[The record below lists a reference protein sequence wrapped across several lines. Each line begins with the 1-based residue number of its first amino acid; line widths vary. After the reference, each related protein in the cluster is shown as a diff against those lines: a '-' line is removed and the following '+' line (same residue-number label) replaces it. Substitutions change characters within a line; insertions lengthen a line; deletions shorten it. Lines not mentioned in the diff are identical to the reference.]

1 MHNQGQK
8 ARQASRAETIP
19 NASSLKLS
27 TPRAS
32 ADDSTGHGQKRIIE
46 VDFCELAD
54 GTLLEMIEDPHD
66 VTKTLLAICKDGRV
80 RHAKKLVF
88 GNQVFVPIPRD
99 TEIIRHVRLAA
110 GTKPCKSAEALLT
123 GIITVLRYTLELS
136 KEELILLGSFVLSTW
151 LVEKLPIAPYVA
163 LVGPPGSGKTT
174 ALRVLSLLCR
184 WSLLTADIS
193 SAAFYEL
200 CDRMTTTLLIDETAT
215 VDNRRQLL
223 HLLRSGTTQD
233 FVAIRKGNTYK
244 SYGARVVSWLELPN
258 DAALNSRCLIIPMTS
273 CTRTDLLTPDNP
285 RIQRAAQKLRRQLL
299 QFRLL
304 NYKTLMLPKISGE
317 EELRPR
323 TRDLLRALALPLG
336 KEKQSCELL
345 RLLLKQQESVREV
358 LSAFESSVLDSLYDV
373 IHAHPELNGLKV
385 GQLAERVNA
394 NLRQRGER
402 GKLTDKRVGNLLTS
416 LHLTHRSR
424 INTGC
429 VLWLTRET
437 REQIHAL
444 AHTYGVDARPT
455 PKASAACEQCK
466 SMAVHPTS
474 SAKTIPVKESAPV
487 TANKSREHGEHR
499 EHGKRRVR
507 RKPDRR
513 LRFPIT
519 WEESGVEES
528 GPVEANNSH
537 ELGERRERGIGRARR
552 KPARTVWAKILWQD

>member
-1 MHNQGQK
+1 MHDKGHK
-8 ARQASRAETIP
+8 ARQAPRAAIVP
-19 NASSLKLS
+19 IAASSKNP
-27 TPRAS
+27 TARAS
-32 ADDSTGHGQKRIIE
+32 ADDPTGRGQQRIIE
-46 VDFCELAD
+46 VDFRELAD

-66 VTKTLLAICKDGRV
+66 ATKSLLAICKNGQV
-80 RHAKKLVF
+80 RYAEKLQF
-88 GNQVFVPIPRD
+88 GNQVFVPIPKG

-110 GTKPCKSAEALLT
+110 GTKTCKSAEALLT

-233 FVAIRKGNTYK
+233 FVAVRKGNTYK

-258 DAALNSRCLIIPMTS
+258 DAALNSRCVIIPMTS
-273 CTRTDLLTPDNP
+273 CTRTDLLTPDDP
-285 RIQRAAQKLRRQLL
+285 RVQRAAQKLQRQLL

-304 NYKTLMLPKISGE
+304 NYKTLTLPKISGE

-323 TRDLLRALALPLG
+323 TRDLFRALALPLA
-336 KEKQSCELL
+336 KEKGSCELL

-358 LSAFESSVLDSLYDV
+358 LSAFESAVLDSLWDV
-373 IHAHPELNGLKV
+373 IHAHPGLNALKV
-385 GQLAERVNA
+385 GQLAESVNA
-394 NLRQRGER
+394 NLRQRGESGR
-402 GKLTDKRVGNLLTS
+402 LTEKRVGILLTS
-416 LHLTHRSR
+416 LHLTLRTR
-424 INTGC
+424 INIGW

-437 REQIHAL
+437 RAQIHSL
-444 AHTYGVDARPT
+444 VRIYGVDARPT
-455 PKASAACEQCK
+455 PKASAACDLCK
-466 SMAVHPTS
+466 ITNAHAIS
-474 SAKTIPVKESAPV
+474 SAKTKPVEESAPA
-487 TANKSREHGEHR
+487 TADKTRALGEHR
-499 EHGKRRVR
+499 EHGTGRAR

-513 LRFPIT
+513 LRVPIR
-519 WEESGVEES
+519 WEERGARES
-528 GPVEANNSH
+528 GSAKANNSH
-537 ELGERRERGIGRARR
+537 ELGEHREHGTGRARR
-552 KPARTVWAKILWQD
+552 KPDRRLRVPIKWR